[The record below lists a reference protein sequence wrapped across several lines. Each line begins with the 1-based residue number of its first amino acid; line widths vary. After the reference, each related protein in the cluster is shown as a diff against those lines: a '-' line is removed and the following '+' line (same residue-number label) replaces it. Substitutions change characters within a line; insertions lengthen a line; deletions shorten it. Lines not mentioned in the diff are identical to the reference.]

1 MTAFTQTNPSEG
13 LATLVSVFTERFAAQ
28 AADFRGEVSLTLAVE
43 QLLPAAEALRDE
55 FAFELLTELTA
66 VDYWPQQSPRF
77 HVVYRLRSLK
87 HNLIIGLR
95 LLLNGNA
102 PVMPSLAGVYA
113 NANWFERELWDMF
126 GIRFEGHPDLRR
138 VIMPYDWQGHP
149 LRKDY
154 PLGYEEVQFSF
165 NFDEID
171 LRKPY
176 AQE

>member
-1 MTAFTQTNPSEG
+1 MNDPILSIESAFK
-13 LATLVSVFTERFAAQ
+13 ERFNAGVYE
-28 AADFRGEVSLTLAVE
+28 FRDEVSSILQPEYIV
-43 QLLPAAEALRDE
+43 AAANALRDE
-55 FAFELLTELTA
+55 FEIELLIEETA
-66 VDYWPQQSPRF
+66 VDYWPQLEPRF
-77 HVVYRLRSLK
+77 HIVYRFRSLRR
-87 HNLIIGLR
+87 NLVYGAR
-95 LLLNGNA
+95 VPLNGNA
-102 PVMPSLAGVYA
+102 PSLPSIVEVYA

-138 VIMPYDWQGHP
+138 VIMPYDWEGHP

-154 PLGYEEVQFSF
+154 PLGYEEVQFTF

>member
-1 MTAFTQTNPSEG
+1 MDGKIQSIGA
-13 LATLVSVFTERFAAQ
+13 VFKERFGAELQESHGETSAIIGPEHIVAA
-28 AADFRGEVSLTLAVE
+28 AR
-43 QLLPAAEALRDE
+43 ALRDE
-55 FAFELLTELTA
+55 FGFELLTEETA
-66 VDYWPQQSPRF
+66 VDYWPQLEPRTGLAGARF
-77 HVVYRLRSLK
+77 HIVTLFRCLGD
-87 HNLIIGLR
+87 NLIFGIR
-95 LLLNGNA
+95 VPLNGNA
-102 PVMPSLAGVYA
+102 PTMPSLVEVYA

-138 VIMPYDWQGHP
+138 LVMPYDWEGHP